1 MTSMHNPT
9 TSHVPVHPGLV
20 LLAAKPTKDI
30 HHSAFAGVFKGAQ
43 GDVLGLGQQGFGF
56 SHFSLFVEVS
66 VFSVASLAFNRTQ
79 SLLQKVVP
87 L

>member
-1 MTSMHNPT
+1 MDNSMPL
-9 TSHVPVHPGLV
+9 HPLAQTGLV
-20 LLAAKPTKDI
+20 LFAAEPTKDI

-43 GDVLGLGQQGFGF
+43 GDVLGLGEQGFGF

-66 VFSVASLAFNRTQ
+66 VSSVASMALNRIQ
-79 SLLQKVVP
+79 SLLQKVVS

>member
-1 MTSMHNPT
+1 MKRSMSFHPLA
-9 TSHVPVHPGLV
+9 HPGLV
-20 LLAAKPTKDI
+20 LLAAEPTKDI
-30 HHSAFAGVFKGAQ
+30 HHSALAGIFEGAQ
-43 GDVLGLGQQGFGF
+43 GDVLSLGQQGFGF

-66 VFSVASLAFNRTQ
+66 VSSVASLVFNRTQ